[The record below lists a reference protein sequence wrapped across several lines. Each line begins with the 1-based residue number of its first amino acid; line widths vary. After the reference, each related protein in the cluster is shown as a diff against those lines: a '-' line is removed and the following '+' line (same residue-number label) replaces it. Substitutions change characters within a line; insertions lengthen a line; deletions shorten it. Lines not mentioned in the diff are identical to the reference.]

1 MSELNYTLLLAQVES
16 LLSSESDQI
25 ANAANLAALIY
36 QNVDRIN
43 WAGFYFEKSGE
54 LVLGP
59 FAGQLACTR
68 IPIGVGVCGTAYAKQ
83 QTLLIEDVHQ
93 FDGHIACDVASESE
107 VVVPF
112 KTSRLSGVL
121 DIDSPEKGRF
131 GEAEKDFFEAV
142 AKFYAA
148 T

>member
-1 MSELNYTLLLAQVES
+1 MTDQNYTLILAQVES

-25 ANAANLAALIY
+25 ANAANLSTLIY
-36 QNVDRIN
+36 HNVGRIN
-43 WAGFYFEKSGE
+43 WVGFYFERDGE

-68 IPIGVGVCGTAYAKQ
+68 IQIGEGVCGTAYAKQ
-83 QTLLIEDVHQ
+83 EPLLIEDVHQ
-93 FDGHIACDVASESE
+93 FEGHIACDVASESE

-121 DIDSPEKGRF
+121 DIDSPEKARF
-131 GEAEKDFFEAV
+131 GQAEKDFFEAI
-142 AKFYAA
+142 AKLYAA
-148 T
+148 S

>member
-1 MSELNYTLLLAQVES
+1 MPEQNYTLLLAQVES
-16 LLSSESDQI
+16 ILSSESDQI
-25 ANAANLAALIY
+25 ANAANIATLIY
-36 QNVDRIN
+36 HNVERIN
-43 WAGFYFEKSGE
+43 WAGFYFERNGE

-68 IPIGVGVCGTAYAKQ
+68 ITIGEGVCGTAYATNE
-83 QTLLIEDVHQ
+83 TLLIDDVHN
-93 FDGHIACDVASESE
+93 FKGHIACDVASESE

-131 GEAEKDFFEAV
+131 GQAEKVLFEAI
-142 AKFYAA
+142 AKIYAA
-148 T
+148 A